1 MLTAALYYGIVGGE
15 GGGGKAVPWLVGEC
29 GQRALVM
36 PIRITEM

>member
-15 GGGGKAVPWLVGEC
+15 GKAVPWLVGEC